1 MSMFPLFES
10 SASMLAVILC
20 MIALAFWLQM
30 FKGFKTL
37 GPALIVIILG
47 IILVNLK
54 IVPGYCDVY
63 GAISIYCIPISMSLY
78 LLNVDLKKILQMS
91 KQPLLSIASA
101 VFSVSLVAVLFG
113 VLLGGKINE
122 GWKVAG
128 MFVGTYTGGSSNLTA
143 IATGLNAS
151 ADTIAAANAAD
162 YVIGMLTLILMFAAP
177 AILKNSKK
185 FQKLWPYSFTDEE
198 LEGDGETKELMEAE
212 EWGIKDIAIL
222 LAIATS
228 IVAVST
234 KLSEFFSADFASAGR
249 ILLISTLSIIVSQI
263 PAVRKLKGA
272 MNLGLFFGMMFL
284 AVVGFSVDIRGFLG
298 SALNITLLCFCV
310 ILSSIIL
317 HLVITRLLK
326 IKYEYVLLGI
336 VGAIADGTTSALVA
350 SGAKWKSLIS
360 IGLLMGIIGGVCGNY
375 FGIAVAYLVRMII
388 GA

>member
-1 MSMFPLFES
+1 MFPLFES

-20 MIALAFWLQM
+20 MIALAFWLQK

-162 YVIGMLTLILMFAAP
+162 YVIGMPTLILMFAAP

>member
-1 MSMFPLFES
+1 MFPLFES

-20 MIALAFWLQM
+20 MIALAFWLQK
-30 FKGFKTL
+30 FKGFRTL

-162 YVIGMLTLILMFAAP
+162 YVIGMPTLILMFAAP

>member
-1 MSMFPLFES
+1 MFPLFES

-20 MIALAFWLQM
+20 MIALAFWLQK

-37 GPALIVIILG
+37 GPTLIVIILG

-128 MFVGTYTGGSSNLTA
+128 IFVGTYTGGSSNMTA

-162 YVIGMLTLILMFAAP
+162 YVIGMPTLILMFAAP

>member
-1 MSMFPLFES
+1 MFPLFES

-162 YVIGMLTLILMFAAP
+162 YVIGMPTLILMFAAP